1 MSKLTR
7 TNASEIID
15 NMKLPVIAWPFA
27 FLLVFSSMAAADDPY
42 DGAVEI
48 PLVVE
53 DYRGQQSAIIE
64 YLKRTKPEL
73 MEDRE
78 VILLDIKPA
87 GRVRTLKNLQLGWFD
102 VDGDGRDEMF
112 LVNTLEHCGNIGCEL
127 DVLKLAPGG
136 LEYVTGF
143 NADSTA
149 FAPTRPFQVLLYD
162 ETSCDSVEIVPRASP
177 PWTLFGRL
185 IGTHWVDGEWDYFE
199 LRNPLVCDDQNRVD
213 ALDDGGEGGKK

>member
-1 MSKLTR
+1 MKLLTR
-7 TNASEIID
+7 VAP
-15 NMKLPVIAWPFA
+15 LV
-27 FLLVFSSMAAADDPY
+27 FLLVFSGMAAAGDPY

-64 YLKRTKPEL
+64 YLKRTKPAL
-73 MEDRE
+73 LEDRE

-136 LEYVTGF
+136 LEYLTGF
-143 NADSTA
+143 KADSIA
-149 FAPTRPFQVLLYD
+149 YAPTRPFQVLLYD
-162 ETSCDSVEIVPRASP
+162 ETSCDSVEVVPRASP

-185 IGTHWVDGEWDYFE
+185 IGTQWVDGEWDYFE
-199 LRNPLVCDDQNRVD
+199 LRNPLVCNDQNGPYD
-213 ALDDGGEGGKK
+213 QDDGSESGKK